1 VEEMINKTSSHF
13 DINVYDSLYSRDAIL
28 QQLLSDYEEVAWL
41 ERGNGFKEGIIKTA
55 NIRGLNLENRKLQV
69 SFLKEIKSYIKEKG
83 MSITW
88 FNDNVFLKVTE
99 GVSYEQRFVNPALND
114 TLAQIYVIGDS
125 HLGSYIKFLNKD
137 LSIPLEKGKL
147 IVFPSSEEYS
157 YLIDGVTSGE
167 LLVGICY
174 IDR

>member
-1 VEEMINKTSSHF
+1 MVNKIDSNF
-13 DINVYDSLYSRDAIL
+13 DINVYSSMYSRDAIL

-55 NIRGLNLENRKLQV
+55 NIRGLNLENRKLQL
-69 SFLKEIKSYIKEKG
+69 SFIEEIKSYIAEK
-83 MSITW
+83 SIEVTW
-88 FNDNVFLKVTE
+88 FNDNVFLKIAQ
-99 GVSYEQRFVNPALND
+99 GVYYEQLFANPALND
-114 TLAQIYVIGDS
+114 TIAQIYVVNDNHS
-125 HLGSYIKFLNKD
+125 GSSIKFLNKD
-137 LSIPLEKGKL
+137 LSIPLVKGNL

-157 YLIDGVTSGE
+157 YRIDGVSEGE

>member
-1 VEEMINKTSSHF
+1 VEEMINKTASYF
-13 DINVYDSLYSRDAIL
+13 DINVYDSLYSRHEVL
-28 QQLLSDYEEVAWL
+28 QQLLLEYEEVAWL

-69 SFLKEIKSYIKEKG
+69 SFLKEIKSYIEEKN

-99 GVSYEQRFVNPALND
+99 GVSYEQGFINPALND
-114 TLAQIYVIGDS
+114 TIAQIYVIEDNHSGAS
-125 HLGSYIKFLNKD
+125 IKFLNKD

>member
-1 VEEMINKTSSHF
+1 MVNKLSSHF
-13 DINVYDSLYSRDAIL
+13 DINVYDSLYSRDSIL
-28 QQLLSDYEEVAWL
+28 LQLLSDYEEVAWL

-55 NIRGLNLENRKLQV
+55 NIKGLNLENRKLQL
-69 SFLKEIKSYIKEKG
+69 SFVEEIKSYIAEKN

-88 FNDNVFLKVTE
+88 FNDNIFLKVTQ
-99 GVSYEQRFVNPALND
+99 GIHYEQLFANPALND
-114 TLAQIYVIGDS
+114 TIAQLYVINDNYAGAS
-125 HLGSYIKFLNKD
+125 ITFLNKD
-137 LSIPLEKGKL
+137 LSIPLVKGNL

-157 YLIDGVTSGE
+157 YRIDGVSEGE

>member
-1 VEEMINKTSSHF
+1 MVNKINSNF
-13 DINVYDSLYSRDAIL
+13 DINTYSSLYPRDSIL

-55 NIRGLNLENRKLQV
+55 NIRGLNLENRKLQL
-69 SFLKEIKSYIKEKG
+69 SFIEEIKSYIAEKS
-83 MSITW
+83 MEVTW
-88 FNDNVFLKVTE
+88 FNDNIFLKIAKEVY
-99 GVSYEQRFVNPALND
+99 YEQLFTNPALND
-114 TLAQIYVIGDS
+114 TIAQIYVVNDNHAGAS
-125 HLGSYIKFLNKD
+125 IKFLNKN
-137 LSIPLEKGKL
+137 LAIPLVKGNL

-157 YLIDGVTSGE
+157 YRIDGVSEGE